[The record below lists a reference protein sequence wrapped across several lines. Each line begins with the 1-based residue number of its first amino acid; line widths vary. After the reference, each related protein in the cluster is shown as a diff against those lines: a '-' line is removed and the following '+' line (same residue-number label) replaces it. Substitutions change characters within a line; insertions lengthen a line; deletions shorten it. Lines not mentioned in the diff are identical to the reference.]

1 MSQADTNTSTTELDR
16 PRTTIEEVYHGLS
29 ELESPVLRLRN
40 LAYAARM
47 LASSDEMPKE
57 PGAALDSL
65 ADTLVNELD
74 ALSEERGRLWHLSHE
89 ACHPP
94 KSTKAGGV

>member
-1 MSQADTNTSTTELDR
+1 MSQADTDHSTAEPARIPTA
-16 PRTTIEEVYHGLS
+16 IEEVSQALS
-29 ELESPVLRLRN
+29 ELESPILRLRN

-74 ALSEERGRLWHLSHE
+74 ALKEEQHRLWHLSQE
-89 ACHPP
+89 AVHPP
-94 KSTKAGGV
+94 KGH